1 MSETALEG
9 LNRFIAGRGTQAGG
23 ARPVTLLSAALAVLA
38 TLVLALGA
46 TDFGPSPYMMNLFG
60 QIACF
65 GLLAIALDLI
75 WGYAG
80 ILSLGHGLFF
90 AIGGYLIAMHMVKVS
105 FLETRTPPDFML
117 FMGWKELPAYYAGM
131 ESFAYVLV
139 AILAGS
145 ALVAFIF
152 GYISFRSRI
161 SGVYFAIITQA
172 LVYVAMLLF
181 FRNDTGFGGN
191 NGMTGFTSLLGMR
204 LADRSTIA
212 VLCAASIGAAAL
224 ALYGCHR
231 LVSSR
236 FGHMLLAIR
245 DDEARLRF
253 LGYET
258 LWIKISV
265 WVLSAVLAAIAGM
278 LYVPQ
283 VGIINPRVL
292 SPELSLEVAVWVA
305 VGGRGILAG
314 AFLGAVVIN
323 ALKFVLTAS
332 APALWPFI
340 LSLLILGVAV
350 ALPNGMLSA
359 GEAWRKASQS
369 LANRRSEEMP

>member
-1 MSETALEG
+1 MSEAALEG
-9 LNRFIAGRGTQAGG
+9 LNRFIAGRGMPAGR
-23 ARPVTLLSAALAVLA
+23 ARPVAWLSGAL
-38 TLVLALGA
+38 LVLAALVLACGA
-46 TDFGPSPYMMNLFG
+46 TDLGPSRYLMNLIG

-65 GLLAIALDLI
+65 GLLAISLDLI

-80 ILSLGHGLFF
+80 ILSLGHGLYF

-105 FLETRTPPDFML
+105 FIETQTPPDFML
-117 FMGWKELPAYYAGM
+117 FMGWSELPAYYAGM
-131 ESFAYVLV
+131 EHFPYILL
-139 AILAGS
+139 AIIAVSG
-145 ALVAFIF
+145 LVAFIF

-191 NGMTGFTSLLGMR
+191 NGMTGFTTLLGMP
-204 LADRSTIA
+204 LAERSTIA
-212 VLCAASIGAAAL
+212 VFCGASIATAAL

-283 VGIINPRVL
+283 VGIVNPRVL

-305 VGGRGILAG
+305 VGGRGILVG
-314 AFLGAVVIN
+314 ALLGAIVIN
-323 ALKFVLTAS
+323 AIKFVLTAS
-332 APALWPFI
+332 APTLWPFI

-350 ALPNGMLSA
+350 ALPNGVLSA
-359 GEAWRKASQS
+359 GEAWRKLAQS
-369 LANRRSEEMP
+369 FTNRRAGGAP